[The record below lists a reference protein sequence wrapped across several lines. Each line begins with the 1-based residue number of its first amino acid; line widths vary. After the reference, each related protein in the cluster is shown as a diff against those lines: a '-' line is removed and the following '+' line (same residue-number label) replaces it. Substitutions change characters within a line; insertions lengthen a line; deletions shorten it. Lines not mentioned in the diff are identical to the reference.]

1 MKCHVYP
8 YQSISSQK
16 LVKSITVKR
25 TYQSHFNFSCK
36 LIAIG
41 EIIFAVGTR
50 MFYFTLWWYIWT
62 NDVLEDWGAALRKL
76 IRINFKDQ
84 SPSKSLTMS
93 CFSYLSRHLSNYT
106 MSDHNFPDFSLLSF
120 LNWKWNAGTRELVQ
134 NQTKV
139 CKQAKRRNLRYYNI
153 NRDEIPQRGNE
164 MDCPSFDGFHA
175 QSGCKLTYAN
185 KNQIQLSLV

>member
-8 YQSISSQK
+8 YQSISS
-16 LVKSITVKR
+16 SITVKR

-41 EIIFAVGTR
+41 EIIFAVDTR

-93 CFSYLSRHLSNYT
+93 CFSYISRHLSNSI

-120 LNWKWNAGTRELVQ
+120 LNWKWNAGTRDLVQ
-134 NQTKV
+134 NQTRV

-175 QSGCKLTYAN
+175 QLGCKLTYGN
-185 KNQIQLSLV
+185 KTQTKLTLV